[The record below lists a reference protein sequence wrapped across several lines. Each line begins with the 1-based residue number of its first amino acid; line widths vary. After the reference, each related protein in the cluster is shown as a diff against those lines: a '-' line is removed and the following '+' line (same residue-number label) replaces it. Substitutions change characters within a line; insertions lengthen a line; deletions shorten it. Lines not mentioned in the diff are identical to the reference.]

1 MDFVDQPHSPSGS
14 QPHPSTPKTGGI
26 GMVNSFYALQV
37 IVMVA
42 IVMATLFTAWESNSL
57 GAGEFGAFEEAGGT
71 QRAQWSTATPR
82 PRRIGVVAGHYG
94 SDSGA
99 VCADGLTEAEL
110 NLAIATI
117 VQKELVA
124 KGFEVDLLK
133 EFDPRL
139 SGYSALS
146 LVSVHADSCLYIN
159 DLATG
164 FKVAPALSTTTHSDK
179 SIRLAA
185 CLRARYS
192 RDTNLHFHAGSIT
205 IDMTNYHAFDEINP
219 DTPAV
224 IIETGFMNL
233 DRQVLTEHQDRVAQ
247 GIIDGILCYIYNE
260 NIEITPQP

>member
-1 MDFVDQPHSPSGS
+1 MNHSPAPSRS
-14 QPHPSTPKTGGI
+14 QPHPSASKTEGI
-26 GMVNSFYALQV
+26 GMINSFYALQV

-57 GAGEFGAFEEAGGT
+57 RGGEFEAFEPAGGT
-71 QRAQWSTATPR
+71 QGPQGATVTPR

-110 NLAIATI
+110 NLAVATS
-117 VQKELVA
+117 VQKELIA

-133 EFDPRL
+133 EFDSRL
-139 SGYSALS
+139 AGYSALS
-146 LVSVHADSCLYIN
+146 LVSIHADSCLYTN

-164 FKVAPALSTTTHSDK
+164 FKVAPASATAQSDK
-179 SIRLAA
+179 SARLAS
-185 CLRARYS
+185 CLRARYG
-192 RDTNLHFHAGSIT
+192 RDTGLPFHTGSIT

-219 DTPAV
+219 DTPAA

-247 GIIDGILCYIYNE
+247 GITDGILCYIYNE
-260 NIEITPQP
+260 NIELTPQP

>member
-1 MDFVDQPHSPSGS
+1 MSLMDHSSSPS
-14 QPHPSTPKTGGI
+14 QPPASASKTGGI

-57 GAGEFGAFEEAGGT
+57 RAGEYDAFEPAGGT
-71 QRAQWSTATPR
+71 QRPQWSTVTPR

-99 VCADGLTEAEL
+99 VCADGLTEADL
-110 NLAIATI
+110 NLAVATS

-133 EFDPRL
+133 EYDPRL
-139 SGYSALS
+139 TGYSALS
-146 LVSVHADSCLYIN
+146 LVFVHADSCLYIN

-164 FKVAPALSTTTHSDK
+164 FKVAPASTTTQPDK
-179 SIRLAA
+179 SARLAS
-185 CLRARYS
+185 CLRARYG
-192 RDTNLHFHAGSIT
+192 RDTNLPFHTGSIT

-219 DTPAV
+219 DTPAA

-247 GIIDGILCYIYNE
+247 GITDGILCYIYNE
-260 NIEITPQP
+260 NIELTPQP